1 MGVTIITD
9 GTRNGPRIV
18 TGTGSGQ
25 KPAVTAESPVS
36 APYIDEETGTWWE
49 YDKKTRKFVDTGISA
64 QGPQGDTGPQG
75 PQGETGLQGPQGETG
90 EQGPQGIQGDVG
102 PAGPQ
107 GEKGDPG
114 ITVTDVSES
123 TADSGYN
130 SITFSDGTTVY
141 IRNGSKGSTGSPGP
155 KGDPGEFPEEI
166 IAPEWEAWAEY
177 YGGRLY
183 MYDGTLYLCT
193 LADGESGESGYFP
206 TTDFTAVTIDDLYQ
220 LVLLKSRVATLAE
233 TKAYLGIS

>member
-36 APYIDEETGTWWE
+36 APYIDEETGTWWA

-64 QGPQGDTGPQG
+64 QGPQGETGP
-75 PQGETGLQGPQGETG
+75 
-90 EQGPQGIQGDVG
+90 QGPQGIQGDVG
-102 PAGPQ
+102 PAGPH
-107 GEKGDPG
+107 
-114 ITVTDVSES
+114 
-123 TADSGYN
+123 
-130 SITFSDGTTVY
+130 
-141 IRNGSKGSTGSPGP
+141 
-155 KGDPGEFPEEI
+155 
-166 IAPEWEAWAEY
+166 
-177 YGGRLY
+177 
-183 MYDGTLYLCT
+183 GTLYLCT

-206 TTDFTAVTIDDLYQ
+206 ATDFTAVTIDDLYQ